1 MKHPSRASMIEA
13 QKQLEAPF
21 RADSNFFAEL
31 AAQSEVDQQEEMEK
45 QKEDHAKAADGLA
58 IPVAA
63 AFCLALLV
71 IAVIVKFPLAHW
83 VAA

>member
-13 QKQLEAPF
+13 QRQLEAPF
-21 RADSNFFAEL
+21 TADSSFFAEL

-45 QKEDHAKAADGLA
+45 QKEDHAKVAEGLA
-58 IPVAA
+58 LPVAA
-63 AFCLALLV
+63 ALCLALLV
-71 IAVIVKFPLAHW
+71 IAVIARFPLAHW